1 MYTKNRNT
9 TEKDVYTKLDIITLY
24 FITNKEANSMKK
36 VNTLTLEEQ
45 IKSLQEQ
52 IDFLKSGGTSVSPSK
67 RLQHIRSQCRERH
80 FGSWADIRNGR
91 VDYGPENKSYSD
103 YDVIRDIVVR
113 ITDLIFRYSK
123 GKRAGTTITTL
134 IKSEEDFKEYENIC
148 ENVCCRL
155 ENELKSL

>member
-1 MYTKNRNT
+1 M
-9 TEKDVYTKLDIITLY
+9 
-24 FITNKEANSMKK
+24 EAKGA
-36 VNTLTLEEQ
+36 LTLEEQ

-67 RLQHIRSQCRERH
+67 RLQHIRSQCREKH
-80 FGSWADIRNGR
+80 FGAWAEIRDNK
-91 VDYGPENKSYSD
+91 VDYGPENKRYSD

-113 ITDLIFRYSK
+113 TTDLIFRYSK
-123 GKRAGTTITTL
+123 GKRTGTTITTL

>member
-1 MYTKNRNT
+1 
-9 TEKDVYTKLDIITLY
+9 
-24 FITNKEANSMKK
+24 MKK
-36 VNTLTLEEQ
+36 VKTLTLEEQ

-91 VDYGPENKSYSD
+91 VDYGPENKTYSD

-113 ITDLIFRYSK
+113 TTDLIFRYSK
-123 GKRAGTTITTL
+123 GKRTGTTITTL
-134 IKSEEDFKEYENIC
+134 IKSEEDFMKYEKIC
-148 ENVCCRL
+148 EEVCRGL
-155 ENELKSL
+155 ESKLKSL